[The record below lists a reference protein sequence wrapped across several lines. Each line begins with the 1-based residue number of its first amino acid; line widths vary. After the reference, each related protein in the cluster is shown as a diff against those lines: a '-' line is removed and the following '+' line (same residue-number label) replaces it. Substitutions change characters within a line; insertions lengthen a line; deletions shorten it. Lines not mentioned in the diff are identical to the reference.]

1 MTSPYLQAIEFT
13 LSVTAPIFLIVFLG
27 LFLKRTGRITDE
39 FIGIASKLVFNLCL
53 PLLMFF
59 AIIQSDIDW
68 QAQQSLAVF
77 SASAATLSFFIF
89 WWLAKKFIKAPEDRG
104 VAVQS
109 AFRSNLGIMGIALC
123 AKAFAEP
130 GLAVAALILAVV
142 TPIYNVLSIYA
153 LTRSL
158 TANTT
163 MRWGEL
169 LLGILKNPLIVS
181 IVSAFVFVA
190 LNLQLPA
197 FLEDTGSYLSRMT
210 LPLALITIG
219 GSLSLSALRS
229 ASALSAWI
237 VFAKLVLLPVS
248 ITGFAWLLGFR
259 GIELGCLLLM
269 FSSPTAAAAFVM
281 TRAIGGNYHLASN
294 TIAIS
299 TLASALTIS
308 AYLYGLTLFG
318 IF

>member
-1 MTSPYLQAIEFT
+1 MTSPYLLAIQFT

-27 LFLKRTGRITDE
+27 LFLKRTGRINDE

-68 QAQQSLAVF
+68 QTQHSLALF
-77 SASAATLSFFIF
+77 SATAAALSFLVF
-89 WWLAKKFIKAPEDRG
+89 WWLAQRFIAVPEDRG

-158 TANTT
+158 AANTR
-163 MRWGEL
+163 MHWGQL

-181 IVSAFVFVA
+181 IGLAFVFVA
-190 LNLQLPA
+190 LDLTLPL
-197 FLEDTGSYLSRMT
+197 FLEDTGRYLSRMT

-219 GSLSLSALRS
+219 GSLSLSALRN

-237 VFAKLVLLPVS
+237 VFAKIVVVPVA

-259 GIELGCLLLM
+259 GIELGCILLM
-269 FSSPTAAAAFVM
+269 FASPTAAAAFVM
-281 TRAIGGNYHLASN
+281 TRAIGGNHQLASN

-299 TLASALTIS
+299 TLASAITIS
-308 AYLYGLTLFG
+308 TFLYGLNLAG

>member
-1 MTSPYLQAIEFT
+1 MTSPYLLAIEFT

-27 LFLKRTGRITDE
+27 LFLKRTGRINDE

-68 QAQQSLAVF
+68 QQQHNLALF
-77 SASAATLSFFIF
+77 SATAATLSFFIF
-89 WWLAKKFIKAPEDRG
+89 WWLAQKFIAAPEDRG

-158 TANTT
+158 TANAS
-163 MRWGEL
+163 MHWGKL
-169 LLGILKNPLIVS
+169 LLGILKNPLILS
-181 IVSAFVFVA
+181 IGLAFVFVA
-190 LNLQLPA
+190 FDIKLPT
-197 FLEDTGSYLSRMT
+197 FLEDTGRYLSRMT

-219 GSLSLSALRS
+219 GSLSLSALRN
-229 ASALSAWI
+229 ASALSAWV
-237 VFAKLVLLPVS
+237 VFAKIVLVPVS
-248 ITGFAWLLGFR
+248 ITGCAWLLGFR
-259 GIELGCLLLM
+259 GIELGCILLM
-269 FSSPTAAAAFVM
+269 FASPTAAAAFVM
-281 TRAIGGNYHLASN
+281 TRAIGGNHHLASN

-308 AYLYGLTLFG
+308 TFLYGLNLAG